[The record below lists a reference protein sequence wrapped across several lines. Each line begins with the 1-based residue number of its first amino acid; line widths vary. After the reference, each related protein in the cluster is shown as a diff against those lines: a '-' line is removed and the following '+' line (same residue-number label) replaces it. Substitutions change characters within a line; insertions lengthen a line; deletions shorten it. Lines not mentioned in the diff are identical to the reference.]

1 MLGFSKNSLSTKL
14 IAVAGVTVA
23 AVLIVSNYV
32 LISQTQDRVEEL
44 VFDQAQTEAK
54 AISADIAGEIGGLG
68 AATDTMAA
76 IVGRGHKGGH
86 LDRKAIMDLLK
97 ATMETH
103 PMAFGSW
110 FAEAEGALDGRQSEF
125 IGSNEFAGNSKGAF
139 SPYWSRTSA
148 GETHFSTFEITY
160 QDAWYRLSADSLQA
174 AITPPYVA
182 EEAEVP
188 TTLTSITSPVM
199 SGEKMIGVAGIDV
212 SLASLSSSLSK
223 LRPFGTGRVMLVS
236 QDNKWLVGPTPE
248 AMMTDVEG
256 HGAAEVQTALGNGAA
271 SKVLDIVMAD
281 GNTVHRLVYPFALPG
296 VNTNWVVMVDIPD
309 AAIAGPVMQQTIMM
323 IIGGLIVLA
332 AVMIGILIAVN
343 RLVKRPLNAL
353 VTDVDRLSNGAYDAP
368 IAGQQRSDETGAV
381 ARALEGFRH
390 RLSET
395 DRLETEATRE
405 RENAERERSNTE
417 AERSRS
423 VATQQ
428 QVVARLGTGLSRL
441 SAGDMTHRITEEF
454 PGEYAKLRDDFNSAM
469 QSLEKTIQTVNAS
482 VSNITSG
489 TGEMSTAAN
498 DLSMRTEKQAASLEE
513 TAAALDELTSQVNA
527 SADNAKSA
535 ASTVENANQSTAQS
549 GVIVEKAIQAMNGI
563 EQSSREVSRIIGVID
578 EIAFQTNLLALN
590 AGVEA
595 ARAGEAGRGF
605 AVVAQEVRE
614 LAQRSA
620 AAAKE
625 IASLI
630 KASANQV
637 DQGVDFVGQTG
648 EALKGISTQV
658 TQINNLIRE
667 ISQSASEQAV
677 GIKEINQAINQMD
690 QVTQQNAA
698 MVEETTAASMALNN
712 EAKVLGDLVANFQV
726 TGSASAAQLKSMA
739 SKMRD
744 ADAAP
749 ARQVSGSRHT
759 RRAEVAHAD
768 WSEF

>member
-1 MLGFSKNSLSTKL
+1 MLGFNRKSLSTKL
-14 IAVAGVTVA
+14 IAVAGATVA
-23 AVLIVSNYV
+23 SVLAVSNYV
-32 LISQTQDRVEEL
+32 LISQTQTRVEGL
-44 VFDQAQTEAK
+44 VFEQAQIEAK
-54 AISADIAGEIGGLG
+54 AISASIASEIGALG
-68 AATDTMAA
+68 AATDTVAS
-76 IVGRGHKGGH
+76 IVGSGHQSEH

-110 FAEAEGALDGRQSEF
+110 FAEAEGGFDGRQSDY
-125 IGSNEFAGNSKGAF
+125 IGSKEFAGNSKGAF
-139 SPYWSRTSA
+139 SPYWSKTGS
-148 GETHFSTFEITY
+148 GDIHFSTFEITY
-160 QDAWYRLSADSLQA
+160 EDAWYALSADSRAA

-182 EEAEVP
+182 EESEVP
-188 TTLTSITSPVM
+188 TTLTSITYPVM
-199 SGEKMIGVAGIDV
+199 SGETLIGIAGIDV
-212 SLASLSSSLSK
+212 SLASLSDSLSQ

-236 QDNKWLVGPTPE
+236 QDHKWLVGPAADAIMST
-248 AMMTDVEG
+248 VEG
-256 HGAAEVQTALGNGAA
+256 DGAAEAETALKSGVS
-271 SKVLDIVMAD
+271 SKIRDIVLAD
-281 GNTVHRLVYPFALPG
+281 GTTGHRLLYPFSLPG
-296 VNTNWVVMVDIPD
+296 LNSNWVVMVDIPD

-332 AVMIGILIAVN
+332 AVMLGIWMAVD
-343 RLVKRPLNAL
+343 RMVKRPLNEL
-353 VTDVDRLSNGAYDAP
+353 VSDVDRLSKSGYDAP
-368 IAGQQRSDETGAV
+368 IHGQQRNDETGAV

-395 DRLETEATRE
+395 DQLESEAARE
-405 RENAERERSNTE
+405 RENAERERTNTE

-441 SAGDMTHRITEEF
+441 SSGDMSHRINEEF
-454 PGEYAKLRDDFNSAM
+454 PGEYAQLRDDFNSAM
-469 QSLEKTIQTVNAS
+469 ESLEQTIQTVNAS
-482 VSNITSG
+482 VSNIGSG
-489 TGEMSTAAN
+489 TDEMSTAAN

-527 SADNAKSA
+527 SAENAKA
-535 ASTVENANQSTAQS
+535 ASTTVENANHSTAQS
-549 GVIVEKAIQAMNGI
+549 GVIVEQAIQAMNGI

-620 AAAKE
+620 SAARE

-630 KASANQV
+630 KASASQV

-648 EALKGISTQV
+648 KALKGISAQV
-658 TQINNLIRE
+658 TEINDLIRE

-677 GIKEINQAINQMD
+677 GIKEINQAVNQMD

-698 MVEETTAASMALNN
+698 MVEQTTAASMALNN
-712 EAKVLGDLVANFQV
+712 EARTLGELVAKFRVSGAASGAGLRQV
-726 TGSASAAQLKSMA
+726 AAQMRGSDTAPAQPVYRQKSGGSAAAQA
-739 SKMRD
+739 N
-744 ADAAP
+744 
-749 ARQVSGSRHT
+749 
-759 RRAEVAHAD
+759 